1 MRERGRDVFCKKE
14 GIPCIL
20 LVLAKRN
27 TEKRSKRIKDEN
39 NY

>member
-20 LVLAKRN
+20 LVFAKRN
-27 TEKRSKRIKDEN
+27 TERSKRIKDEN